1 MKNKY
6 YIIPEEMAVELCMTT
21 YRLGNGADGFLVSA
35 GDLSVYGEEKAL
47 ENGAREI
54 TAKEAKAFANK
65 HK

>member
-21 YRLGNGADGFLVSA
+21 YRLGNSAEGYLVSA

-54 TAKEAKAFANK
+54 KVKEAKAFASK
-65 HK
+65 MK

>member
-1 MKNKY
+1 
-6 YIIPEEMAVELCMTT
+6 MAVELCMNT
-21 YRLGNGADGFLVSA
+21 YRLGNGADGYLVSA